1 MIDFQDWNAFE
12 SVESAEYLKL
22 TKRCVCSRVVVLLA
36 LLGVPDR
43 MVAKCSFRGEW
54 HNAKFTTSTTFKQLK
69 KQLEEQFGTKLRIKF
84 CDTDGDHVPVKRDS
98 DWVDCVREIQAKG
111 SNRMKLYLTERA
123 EEKAAAVAAAAA
135 AKEPTAV
142 LSAQA
147 RADMF
152 SMFEFILDPVLV
164 ISESG
169 IIQYANKRVEAA
181 LGYTQADLIGRN
193 ISLMC
198 PDDIKPYHDMYLK
211 NYLKTKVSRIIGKG
225 RDVIALK
232 KDGSIHPIH
241 LEVTEKSAGSG
252 KVFFIG
258 IMKEAKA
265 QAQEKSLIQQ
275 EREVLYTFT
284 VPAIIIDQ
292 TGAIHGFN
300 KAAQDFLGYPLV
312 EVIGKNV
319 SMLMPSPHR
328 ELHDQYLKKY
338 LETGEAKVIGVGRNA
353 VAQQKD
359 GTLVPVF
366 LSVTEKRDKEK
377 RFFTGI
383 LQEIQHTPSS
393 TPQASPRG

>member
-1 MIDFQDWNAFE
+1 
-12 SVESAEYLKL
+12 
-22 TKRCVCSRVVVLLA
+22 
-36 LLGVPDR
+36 
-43 MVAKCSFRGEW
+43 MVAKCSFKGEW
-54 HNAKFTTSTTFKQLK
+54 HNVKFSTTATFKQLK
-69 KQLEEQFGTKLRIKF
+69 KQLEDQFGVKLRIKF

-98 DWVDCVREIQAKG
+98 DWVDCVREIQSKG
-111 SNRMKLYLTERA
+111 SSRMKLYLTERA
-123 EEKAAAVAAAAA
+123 EEKSATAAAETA
-135 AKEPTAV
+135 AKEPSAV
-142 LSAQA
+142 LSAQQ
-147 RADMF
+147 RSDMF
-152 SMFEFILDPVLV
+152 SMFEFILDPVV
-164 ISESG
+164 IISETG
-169 IIQYANKRVEAA
+169 IIQYANKRVEST
-181 LGYTQADLIGRN
+181 LGYSQADLIGRN
-193 ISLMC
+193 VSLLC
-198 PDDIKPYHDMYLK
+198 PDDTKPYHDSYLK

-241 LEVTEKSAGSG
+241 LEVTEKVVGNN
-252 KVFFIG
+252 KTFFIG
-258 IMKEAKA
+258 IMKEAKT
-265 QAQEKSLIQQ
+265 QTQEKSLIQQ

-312 EVIGKNV
+312 EVIGRNV

-328 ELHDQYLKKY
+328 ENHDGYIKKY
-338 LETGEAKVIGVGRNA
+338 LETGEAKVIGQGRNA

-383 LQEIQHTPSS
+383 LQEVQHTPSPS
-393 TPQASPRG
+393 GSPRDVTAK